1 MAKAHPTRPRDRSLR
16 EWFTLLPVLGIVSVP
31 VIVVP
36 AILWAR
42 YAFHQL
48 HPNADPRLYLT
59 ISRAISDPRVG
70 EPFAVWVTLA
80 AVILWTSVHSI
91 LWMFIAEHPRRPA
104 LTATRDRI
112 ARGLWP
118 AMWATMTATCVGMVM
133 LAQFRLGGETATNRL
148 HMVGSYVFF
157 GGQAATILLAA
168 VYHSLIA
175 PARARFETAFF
186 PGRRRAAAGYAVVGA
201 AFAYGVIFRVKSMD
215 LGAATPWVITA
226 YVELETILIL
236 VFLAYLSAY
245 FVDVSR
251 FLRAHVGGRQVAA
264 ADETAEETTDETAVL
279 NPVS

>member
-1 MAKAHPTRPRDRSLR
+1 MAKVHPTRLRDRSSR
-16 EWFTLLPVLGIVSVP
+16 PWIAFLPVFGIVTVP

-42 YAFHQL
+42 YTFHQL
-48 HPNADPRLYLT
+48 HPDADPRIYLT

-80 AVILWTSVHSI
+80 AAILWASVHSI
-91 LWMFIAEHPRRPA
+91 LWMFIAEHPRRTA
-104 LTATRDRI
+104 LAPTRDRI

-133 LAQFRLGGETATNRL
+133 LAQYRLGGEVATNRL
-148 HMVGSYVFF
+148 HMLGSYVFF

-168 VYHSLIA
+168 VYHALIA
-175 PARARFETAFF
+175 PARTPLEAAFF
-186 PGRRRAAAGYAVVGA
+186 PARWRARAGYAVVA
-201 AFAYGVIFRVKSMD
+201 AAVAYGVIFRVKSMD
-215 LGAATPWVITA
+215 LGVLTPWVITA

-245 FVDVSR
+245 FVDVAR
-251 FLRAHVGGRQVAA
+251 FLRGRAGGRAGVAA
-264 ADETAEETTDETAVL
+264 DAVAEEAVAL